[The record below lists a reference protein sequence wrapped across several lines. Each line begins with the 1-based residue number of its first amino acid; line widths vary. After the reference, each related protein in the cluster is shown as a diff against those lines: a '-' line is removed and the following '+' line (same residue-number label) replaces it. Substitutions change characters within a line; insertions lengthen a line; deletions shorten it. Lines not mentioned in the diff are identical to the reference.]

1 MEMLRIA
8 VCDDDNTICSQIEG
22 ILSKLSDLFVEKME
36 VEILYSGESL
46 CQFLLNG
53 VYYDVIFLDIEL
65 KAINGVEVG
74 KKMRDEMH
82 NETTQIVYISGKDSY
97 AMELFETRPLN
108 FLIKPLQEEKIEKI
122 LKKVIELTAKNNYFF
137 EYKIGRT
144 QNKIP
149 IKDILYF
156 ESSGKKVKIFIQDEV
171 HEFYGKLS
179 DVEKQLANKDFIQ
192 IHKSYLVNYF
202 HVIKYQYENVQM
214 SNNTVLSI
222 SQQHRKSVSDR
233 LLKRWQEGK
242 NSE

>member
-1 MEMLRIA
+1 M
-8 VCDDDNTICSQIEG
+8 
-22 ILSKLSDLFVEKME
+22 
-36 VEILYSGESL
+36 
-46 CQFLLNG
+46 
-53 VYYDVIFLDIEL
+53 
-65 KAINGVEVG
+65 
-74 KKMRDEMH
+74 
-82 NETTQIVYISGKDSY
+82 
-97 AMELFETRPLN
+97 
-108 FLIKPLQEEKIEKI
+108 
-122 LKKVIELTAKNNYFF
+122 
-137 EYKIGRT
+137 
-144 QNKIP
+144 
-149 IKDILYF
+149 
-156 ESSGKKVKIFIQDEV
+156 KIFIQDEV